1 MTYWQNRQ
9 QQLNKQMEKDEA
21 KLKKRLSSFYDAE
34 FARLEKE
41 IAAYYQKYGK
51 DNVIEYRRLM
61 ENLPDADKK
70 LLIEQM
76 DEFEKKYPQYA
87 DLIPVRE
94 SIYKLNRLEGLQ
106 YSIRMQQLE
115 IGAVNNEQI
124 TAYLNKQAERG
135 VNAAAEAMGFGKNFY
150 ANNPDITKL
159 FVNVGWN
166 NGKDFSQR
174 IWENVDKLS
183 NYLRTDI
190 AQAFARGDSYDRIV
204 RQLRE
209 RFSKIT
215 RNDAYRL
222 IYTEGTYVMAESTIQ
237 PFTEDF
243 EKYKIS
249 TVGDGKVCPI
259 CKAISKETFNIS
271 ERQAGV
277 NFPPFHPWCVLPD
290 TKVIAPNIEAMTKS
304 WYSGDVIKIT
314 TSNGRRLT
322 ITPNHIVLTSRG
334 WVRAKNLIKGDKV
347 VNYCGWR
354 ESIVKPN
361 PAHNDGVP
369 TIEKLFASLVE
380 SGAVSP
386 VSVPATP
393 KDLKGDVVTNSK
405 IDIININSEL
415 RDKLNISLNKFVSD
429 ISFVGAPVPS
439 KVSLS
444 AYRSLELLLTGAG
457 LAADGIV
464 SGSDVVQVLLNGSF
478 THHKLISF
486 RLPTDYDARIFKS
499 SSDSRARNV
508 KDIGEFVDAFPGI
521 VEFDDLISVEHDSFF
536 GHVYDASSLS
546 TLYIANGIITSNC
559 RCTFEIVV
567 DDWDTWM
574 DQYVADKVLTD
585 DEEYSLKQYV
595 SGKAYIINDK
605 LRNNTPLNDEDEEYI
620 HHLDNALRKMPKY
633 QGNLN
638 RSLLFDY
645 DEDKEQFIK
654 THQKGNVI
662 TYDEYLSATKD
673 AIPYDANGQVQI
685 YVIQSSRG
693 RDISTY
699 NKNEL
704 EVLYPR
710 KSSFEI
716 LDVIT
721 NDKGIT
727 NIFMREVISDA
738 GKEAIF

>member
-51 DNVIEYRRLM
+51 DNVIEYRHLM
-61 ENLPDADKK
+61 ESLPDADKK
-70 LLIEQM
+70 LLIEQI
-76 DEFEKKYPQYA
+76 DEFAKKYPQYA

-277 NFPPFHPWCVLPD
+277 NFPPFHPWC
-290 TKVIAPNIEAMTKS
+290 
-304 WYSGDVIKIT
+304 
-314 TSNGRRLT
+314 
-322 ITPNHIVLTSRG
+322 
-334 WVRAKNLIKGDKV
+334 
-347 VNYCGWR
+347 
-354 ESIVKPN
+354 
-361 PAHNDGVP
+361 
-369 TIEKLFASLVE
+369 
-380 SGAVSP
+380 
-386 VSVPATP
+386 
-393 KDLKGDVVTNSK
+393 
-405 IDIININSEL
+405 
-415 RDKLNISLNKFVSD
+415 
-429 ISFVGAPVPS
+429 
-439 KVSLS
+439 
-444 AYRSLELLLTGAG
+444 
-457 LAADGIV
+457 
-464 SGSDVVQVLLNGSF
+464 
-478 THHKLISF
+478 
-486 RLPTDYDARIFKS
+486 
-499 SSDSRARNV
+499 
-508 KDIGEFVDAFPGI
+508 
-521 VEFDDLISVEHDSFF
+521 
-536 GHVYDASSLS
+536 
-546 TLYIANGIITSNC
+546 

-673 AIPYDANGQVQI
+673 AIPYDASGQVQI

>member
-209 RFSKIT
+209 RFSKVT

-249 TVGDGKVCPI
+249 TVEDGRVCPI
-259 CKAISKETFNIS
+259 CKSIAKETFRIS
-271 ERQAGV
+271 ERQSGV
-277 NFPPFHPWCVLPD
+277 NFPPFHPW
-290 TKVIAPNIEAMTKS
+290 
-304 WYSGDVIKIT
+304 
-314 TSNGRRLT
+314 
-322 ITPNHIVLTSRG
+322 
-334 WVRAKNLIKGDKV
+334 
-347 VNYCGWR
+347 
-354 ESIVKPN
+354 
-361 PAHNDGVP
+361 
-369 TIEKLFASLVE
+369 
-380 SGAVSP
+380 
-386 VSVPATP
+386 
-393 KDLKGDVVTNSK
+393 
-405 IDIININSEL
+405 
-415 RDKLNISLNKFVSD
+415 
-429 ISFVGAPVPS
+429 
-439 KVSLS
+439 
-444 AYRSLELLLTGAG
+444 
-457 LAADGIV
+457 
-464 SGSDVVQVLLNGSF
+464 
-478 THHKLISF
+478 
-486 RLPTDYDARIFKS
+486 
-499 SSDSRARNV
+499 
-508 KDIGEFVDAFPGI
+508 
-521 VEFDDLISVEHDSFF
+521 
-536 GHVYDASSLS
+536 
-546 TLYIANGIITSNC
+546 C

-574 DQYVADKVLTD
+574 DQYVAKHGTDKSQAQKLKNRFTSSESSDIMKLPRYQEAVIPDAKFSKYALNPEGDENKAKAFKEALGYTLENAEILMQQIYDELPNFPAKEKGDIGFGMRYEVVMNLKGPNGKTAKVLTAWID
-585 DEEYSLKQYV
+585 DKKTGEMRLTT
-595 SGKAYIINDK
+595 AYIDK
-605 LRNNTPLNDEDEEYI
+605 
-620 HHLDNALRKMPKY
+620 
-633 QGNLN
+633 
-638 RSLLFDY
+638 
-645 DEDKEQFIK
+645 
-654 THQKGNVI
+654 
-662 TYDEYLSATKD
+662 
-673 AIPYDANGQVQI
+673 
-685 YVIQSSRG
+685 
-693 RDISTY
+693 
-699 NKNEL
+699 
-704 EVLYPR
+704 
-710 KSSFEI
+710 
-716 LDVIT
+716 
-721 NDKGIT
+721 
-727 NIFMREVISDA
+727 
-738 GKEAIF
+738 